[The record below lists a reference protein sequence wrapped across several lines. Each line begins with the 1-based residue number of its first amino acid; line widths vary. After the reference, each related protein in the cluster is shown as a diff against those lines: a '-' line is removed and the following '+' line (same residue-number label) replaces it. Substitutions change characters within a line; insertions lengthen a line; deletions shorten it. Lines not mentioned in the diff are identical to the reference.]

1 MNKLIVSL
9 PWSYTSSDLPETRL
23 NSHIPQSNCE
33 FAFVVSNE
41 ARTILSS
48 GHAPLELLPKADITI
63 LVAPAQA
70 LSWHQIAIPKVSQSQ
85 MRAVLDGLL
94 EEQLLDDTS
103 LTAIALS
110 PKSQIGKEGIKTWI
124 ATCNKAWLSESIAK
138 FETAG
143 QRVVQVVPA
152 FEPEKSES
160 ESYAFITGTTEEA
173 FLTTVSVKGVLT
185 FPMSSHTQTQ
195 SSNLSSGLK
204 QHIPNDAIV
213 FSEPAVAE
221 IAENILER
229 SIQIRQISVG
239 LLDSA
244 DTEWE
249 LAQFDQKLSGDGD
262 GIKRIRRTW
271 QAFWQSMAWR
281 PARWGLIGLL
291 LANVIGLNA
300 WAWHQKN
307 SLETKKTLIANQLTQ
322 IFPQVKVVVDPL
334 LQMNKEMA
342 SLRQITG
349 SVSAQNFETV
359 LSAFSLHTGTNSP
372 PTTIEFMTNKTT
384 FTGLN
389 LTDAEFAQAQ
399 LKMKANGYTL
409 TRDGNR
415 IAVAP
420 ELGL

>member
-1 MNKLIVSL
+1 
-9 PWSYTSSDLPETRL
+9 
-23 NSHIPQSNCE
+23 
-33 FAFVVSNE
+33 
-41 ARTILSS
+41 
-48 GHAPLELLPKADITI
+48 
-63 LVAPAQA
+63 
-70 LSWHQIAIPKVSQSQ
+70 

-110 PKSQIGKEGIKTWI
+110 PKAQIGKEGIKTWI
-124 ATCNKAWLSESIAK
+124 ATCNKAWLSESIAQ

-143 QRVVQVVPA
+143 HRVVQVVPA

-420 ELGL
+420 EVGL

>member
-221 IAENILER
+221 IAENIL
-229 SIQIRQISVG
+229 
-239 LLDSA
+239 
-244 DTEWE
+244 
-249 LAQFDQKLSGDGD
+249 
-262 GIKRIRRTW
+262 
-271 QAFWQSMAWR
+271 
-281 PARWGLIGLL
+281 
-291 LANVIGLNA
+291 
-300 WAWHQKN
+300 
-307 SLETKKTLIANQLTQ
+307 
-322 IFPQVKVVVDPL
+322 
-334 LQMNKEMA
+334 
-342 SLRQITG
+342 
-349 SVSAQNFETV
+349 
-359 LSAFSLHTGTNSP
+359 
-372 PTTIEFMTNKTT
+372 
-384 FTGLN
+384 
-389 LTDAEFAQAQ
+389 
-399 LKMKANGYTL
+399 
-409 TRDGNR
+409 
-415 IAVAP
+415 
-420 ELGL
+420 